1 VAFPGNRHRHEVAL
15 GGAVRPLKT
24 ALGPYGHTQILKDG
38 RVKPAGF
45 TLDFIEI
52 SPMNAGFRK
61 MVRNL
66 EYDICEVA
74 ITTYLVA
81 KEFNKAFTALPIPL
95 NHMFHFG
102 DVQVGTNTEINGPR
116 DLAGKRVGVRA
127 YTVTTG
133 VWVRGIL
140 QNEYG
145 VDPAT
150 ITWVTDDEEHVLE
163 YKPPRNVIAS
173 NGATLVD
180 LFQCGDIDAAFS
192 GRAGLGRT
200 GAKATREFR
209 PLFSDADRLD
219 AEWCARTG
227 IYPIHGVLCV
237 RNDVLTQFPDLP
249 RALYDAFVQ
258 AKALFLTELARDG
271 AKSAEDARWQAMQS
285 IVGDPLPFGLEANRR
300 TIETMIGYALDQHLI
315 EQRRTPEELFAPI
328 I

>member
-1 VAFPGNRHRHEVAL
+1 
-15 GGAVRPLKT
+15 VRPLKT

-61 MVRNL
+61 MVRSL
-66 EYDICEVA
+66 EYDVCEVA

-81 KEFNKAFTALPIPL
+81 KEFHKGFTALPIPI

-102 DVQVGTNTEINGPR
+102 DVQVGADTGITGPGG
-116 DLAGKRVGVRA
+116 LAGKRVGVRA

-140 QNEYG
+140 TNEFG
-145 VDPAT
+145 VDPAS

-163 YKPPRNVIAS
+163 YQPPRNVIAS
-173 NGATLVD
+173 RGATLVD
-180 LFQCGDIDAAFS
+180 LFQKGEIDAAFS

-200 GAKATREFR
+200 GATATREFR
-209 PLFSDADRLD
+209 PLFPDADRLD
-219 AEWCARTG
+219 AEWYARTG

-237 RNDVLTQFPDLP
+237 RDDVLAECPGLP
-249 RALYDAFVQ
+249 RALYAAFVE
-258 AKALFLTELARDG
+258 AKALFLSELAG
-271 AKSAEDARWQAMQS
+271 AGIKSAEDERWIAMQH
-285 IVGDPLPFGLEANRR
+285 IVGDPLPFGLETNRR
-300 TIETMIGYALDQHLI
+300 TIETMIEYALAQNLI
-315 EQRRTPEELFAPI
+315 AQRRTPEELFAPI
-328 I
+328 A